1 MCSCIRRKS
10 RIDVQTKYRSVI
22 ILLRDLARAV
32 SGAEITGNDDVE
44 ISGIEYHSGMIK
56 PGSAFVAITG
66 FQQDGNLFAQ
76 DAIEKG
82 AVAIITEKEGD
93 YSVPQMIVPDT
104 RMALADLSAL
114 IYDYE
119 KNKIKICAV
128 TGTNGKTT
136 SCFLIRNILN
146 ARGKRTG
153 LVTSLVYDTLRDQ
166 ITASRTTPE
175 SLDIFR
181 LLTAMKNNFCTNTV
195 IEVSSHALMLHRI
208 RNLNIQVALFTNFTR
223 EHLDF
228 HKDMNDYL
236 EAKAKLLDFVTSKTQ
251 WAVLNYDCPEFRGFL
266 DRLTCSH
273 MTYSLSDPGADVYL
287 EHFELRPDG
296 SSLEL
301 RTPMGVKHIDFKLP
315 GRYNLYNALAAATAS
330 LASGVDIDSVATGL
344 ANSRVIPGR
353 LERIESNA
361 PFSVFIDY
369 AHTPDALK
377 RTIETLKEIGTGR
390 VLTLFG
396 CGGDRDRGKRPLMA
410 EAVALSSDYCVLT
423 SDNPRSEDPQQIIND
438 AQAGFT
444 NGARAE
450 IIKDREEAIKHIL
463 ENSEQ
468 GDIILL
474 AGKGA
479 EEYQEINGVRYPF
492 SDKDVAI
499 KYLEKMRHGR

>member
-1 MCSCIRRKS
+1 
-10 RIDVQTKYRSVI
+10 V
-22 ILLRDLARAV
+22 ILLRDLAKAV
-32 SGAEITGNDDVE
+32 PGAEIIGIEDAE

-66 FQQDGNLFAQ
+66 FQQDGNKFAQ
-76 DAIEKG
+76 DAIKKG
-82 AVAIITEKEGD
+82 ATAIITEKEGD
-93 YSVPQMIVPDT
+93 YSVPQMIVPDA
-104 RMALADLSAL
+104 RMALADLAAF
-114 IYDYE
+114 IYDY
-119 KNKIKICAV
+119 KNNKIKICAV

-136 SCFLIRNILN
+136 SCFLMKNILS

-166 ITASRTTPE
+166 IKASRTTPE

-181 LLTAMKNNFCTNTV
+181 LLAAMKNNFCTNAV

-208 RNLNIQVALFTNFTR
+208 KNLNIQVALFTNFTR
-223 EHLDF
+223 DHLDF

-236 EAKAKLLDFVTSKTQ
+236 EAKAKLLDFLTLKNQ
-251 WAVLNYDCPEFRGFL
+251 WAVLNYDCPEFKGFIN
-266 DRLTCSH
+266 RLTCSN

-301 RTPMGVKHIDFKLP
+301 RTPMGVRHIEFKLP

-353 LERIESNA
+353 LERIKSGA

-377 RTIETLKEIGTGR
+377 RTIETLKEIGTHR

-410 EAVALSSDYCVLT
+410 EAVASSSDYSVLT
-423 SDNPRSEDPQQIIND
+423 SDNPRSEDPKQIIND
-438 AQAGFT
+438 SKAGFT
-444 NGARAE
+444 NGAKAE
-450 IIKDREEAIKHIL
+450 IIEDREEAIKHIL
-463 ENSEQ
+463 ENSQ
-468 GDIILL
+468 KGDIVLL

-479 EEYQEINGVRYPF
+479 EEYQEINGVRHPF
-492 SDKDVAI
+492 SDRDIAL
-499 KYLEKMRHGR
+499 KYLEKMGLGE